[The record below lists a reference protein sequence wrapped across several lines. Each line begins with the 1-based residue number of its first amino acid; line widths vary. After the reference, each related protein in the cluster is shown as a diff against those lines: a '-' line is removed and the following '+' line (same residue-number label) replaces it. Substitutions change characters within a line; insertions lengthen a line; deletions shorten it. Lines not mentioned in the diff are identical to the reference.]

1 MELNILSIIVT
12 IIGIIVSVLGFLGFK
27 TNFFHVYKW
36 RKEQL
41 KSIADLFDSD
51 TYKLITS
58 NKFIKTMGQKE
69 KPHDNENLSISK
81 SRFPLSAFLIKN
93 ITSDGS
99 GRKRFA
105 ILGGSGMG
113 KTTFI
118 ASFYYEYIK
127 HFRFSKPIYQIHI
140 IYMGKPDALNLINS
154 ITNKKS
160 ILILEALDENSD
172 ANKNVRT
179 FMRTLDQLTDDFKV
193 VIITCRTQFFSN
205 EESEPDKSSIPQL
218 TMDLIYNKIYISPFT
233 EKETKKYLSNQYGS
247 NSVEYDKAEKIYEKS
262 KELMVRPM
270 VLAFM
275 DSLLDINTD
284 SELTL
289 FDIYDEVIRNW
300 FERERKTQEKLNV
313 KLDVSKLYNFSK
325 ELALFIY
332 DKWLKENITYVSE
345 EEYNAFWKKHHFT
358 ASPLRLKDRSLLNRK
373 TDGSIKFAHRSFFEF
388 FLAVNSIENP
398 QIIYKKGL
406 DMALTF
412 SKDIFLIHQ
421 KEIKSNSCNKQIP
434 NYITYWDDL
443 FLSEINNI
451 NPCIDKWVKKLDIFE
466 KENITD
472 SLVWG
477 IQDVLYNIWE
487 ILILSIVY
495 DAFKDTQNAI
505 GLISPDGKEYMTERF
520 LLIMNSINIKDL
532 KNNKDELEK
541 IIISH
546 GRIGKIDSLSQEGAD
561 FLIQIKSLLDNVN
574 QVKSSLYA
582 LLVDIHS
589 AFRCIDTNQCKT
601 NLLLINNRLRN
612 IYDTIDFSKLNLV
625 DFFTDYKK
633 KKEALVFPFIEGTDS
648 FFIQN
653 ILYNNFID
661 LGNGISTEEEIISS
675 VKYILEYKK
684 SRKKEMILCVQ
695 KQFDRIIDI
704 VCFLKSIS
712 TSLEMKEQY
721 VIVSIFYDVSHILY
735 LVNTDTALC
744 SEQQLEICLN
754 NMLSAKKRINMG
766 GRK

>member
-12 IIGIIVSVLGFLGFK
+12 LIGIIVTVLGFLGFK
-27 TNFFHVYKW
+27 TSLFHVYKW

-41 KSIADLFDSD
+41 KSIADLFDPN
-51 TYKLITS
+51 TYDLITS

-69 KPHDNENLSISK
+69 KPHDNENLLISK
-81 SRFPLSAFLIKN
+81 TRFPLSAYLIKN
-93 ITSDGS
+93 ITSDGF

-140 IYMGKPDALNLINS
+140 IYMGKPDALNLING
-154 ITNKKS
+154 ITDKKS
-160 ILILEALDENSD
+160 ILILEALDENSE
-172 ANKNVRT
+172 ANKNVRS
-179 FMRTLDQLTDDFKV
+179 FMRTLDQLTDEFKV
-193 VIITCRTQFFSN
+193 VIITCRTQFFAN

-247 NSVEYDKAEKIYEKS
+247 DSVEYEKAEIIFEKS

-300 FERERKTQEKLNV
+300 FERERRTQEKLNV
-313 KLDVSKLYNFSK
+313 KIDVSKLYYFSK

-345 EEYNAFWKKHHFT
+345 DEYNAFWKKHHFT
-358 ASPLRLKDRSLLNRK
+358 TSPLRLKGRSLLNRK

-406 DMALTF
+406 DMALAF
-412 SKDIFLIHQ
+412 SKDIFFLHQ
-421 KEIKSNSCNKQIP
+421 KKIKSNSDNKHFP
-434 NYITYWDDL
+434 DYITYWDDI

-451 NPCIDKWVKKLDIFE
+451 NPCLDKWVIKLDNFE
-466 KENITD
+466 KETITD
-472 SLVWG
+472 SLVLE

-487 ILILSIVY
+487 ILLLSIVY
-495 DAFKDTQNAI
+495 EAFKNTLRAI
-505 GLISPDGKEYMTERF
+505 ELISQDGKEKLTEKF
-520 LLIMNSINIKDL
+520 SLLKKSINIKDL
-532 KNNKDELEK
+532 ENYKDELEK
-541 IIISH
+541 IIVSH
-546 GRIGKIDSLSQEGAD
+546 GKIGKIDSLSQEGVD
-561 FLIQIKSLLDNVN
+561 FLIQTKSLLDNVN
-574 QVKSSLYA
+574 RVKKTLHT
-582 LLVDIHS
+582 LLVDIQS
-589 AFRCIDTNQCKT
+589 AFQTIDNNQCKS
-601 NLLLINNRLRN
+601 NLLLINNRFRI
-612 IYDTIDFSKLNLV
+612 IYESIDFSKYNLI
-625 DFFTDYKK
+625 DFFTDYKIK
-633 KKEALVFPFIEGTDS
+633 NEVLVFPFIKETDS

-653 ILYNNFID
+653 ILYNNFVN

-675 VKYILEYKK
+675 IKYILDYKK
-684 SRKKEMILCVQ
+684 TRNRKMILCVQ
-695 KQFDRIIDI
+695 KQFDRVSDI
-704 VCFLKSIS
+704 VYFLKSIS
-712 TSLEMKEQY
+712 TALEMKEQY
-721 VIVSIFYDVSHILY
+721 VIVSIFCEISHILY
-735 LVNTDTALC
+735 VVNTDTALC
-744 SEQQLEICLN
+744 SDYQLEICLN
-754 NMLSAKKRINMG
+754 NMLLAKKRINMG